1 MVVVDDLVALVIIA
15 TVYTN
20 HLAMRAF
27 AVAVAVF
34 VAVLVVRAAHVRR
47 GLVYAALGAAM
58 WVAFLKSGIDPVV
71 TGLVMG
77 LLAYA
82 YPAGREELERASS
95 LFRLFREQPTA
106 ELARSARAGVE
117 SAVSVNE
124 RLQQIYH
131 PWTSYAFVPLF
142 ALANVGI
149 AISGG
154 FLSRA
159 FTSPITLGILV
170 AYVARQAGRHHRH
183 RLARDAAQR
192 AASSGRRSAGPP
204 SRAAARSRASASPS
218 RS

>member
-1 MVVVDDLVALVIIA
+1 
-15 TVYTN
+15 
-20 HLAMRAF
+20 
-27 AVAVAVF
+27 
-34 VAVLVVRAAHVRR
+34 
-47 GLVYAALGAAM
+47 
-58 WVAFLKSGIDPVV
+58 
-71 TGLVMG
+71 MG

-117 SAVSVNE
+117 SAVSANE

-142 ALANVGI
+142 ALANAGI

-170 AYVARQAGRHHRH
+170 ATSS
-183 RLARDAAQR
+183 
-192 AASSGRRSAGPP
+192 ASR
-204 SRAAARSRASASPS
+204 SASPAPRGS
-218 RS
+218 